1 MWQNVH
7 HNCHSQVNAGATSDL
22 EFVAVAIVVAVLWQ
36 SILEFVAVLWQLI
49 LSRNIKKECD
59 IYVSINKNIR

>member
-1 MWQNVH
+1 MICGN
-7 HNCHSQVNAGATSDL
+7 
-22 EFVAVAIVVAVLWQ
+22 FVAVAIVVAVLWQ

-49 LSRNIKKECD
+49 FSRNIKKECD